1 MGVLL
6 GYIDKANGAVYAALE
21 RPQDL
26 PLPPAF
32 VYGAAHRAADEDV
45 LADLVE
51 RYVAEVQERTPTV
64 HPQLQQE
71 VGQQDEDEAQ
81 QQQQQQHEE
90 EVEEAEAPQRH
101 QRQDA
106 EEVSRQ
112 QQQQHAQG
120 KLPLFK
126 QGQQEEGSIDSGRTV
141 AAQAASPAA
150 KEPG

>member
-1 MGVLL
+1 MEVLL

-21 RPQDL
+21 RPQDM

-51 RYVAEVQERTPTV
+51 RYVAEVQERTPAV

-71 VGQQDEDEAQ
+71 VGQQDEEEVRQQQQHQEEENKESPQQRPQ
-81 QQQQQQHEE
+81 QQQQQECG
-90 EVEEAEAPQRH
+90 
-101 QRQDA
+101 
-106 EEVSRQ
+106 EVSRWQ
-112 QQQQHAQG
+112 QPQQLEG
-120 KLPLFK
+120 DPPLP
-126 QGQQEEGSIDSGRTV
+126 QERQQEESSRRV
-141 AAQAASPAA
+141 ARAAAPPAA